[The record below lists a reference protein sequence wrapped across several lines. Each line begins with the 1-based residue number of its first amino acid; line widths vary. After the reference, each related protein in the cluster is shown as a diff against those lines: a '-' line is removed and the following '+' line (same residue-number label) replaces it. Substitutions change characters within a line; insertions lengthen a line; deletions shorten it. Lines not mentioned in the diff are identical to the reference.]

1 MVKSK
6 YKQKGG
12 EIMIKKMVTT
22 LAAAAFVFGTLPKT
36 SIFKG
41 LTNVCSSICLEHD
54 GDGWDN

>member
-1 MVKSK
+1 
-6 YKQKGG
+6 
-12 EIMIKKMVTT
+12 MIKKMVTT

-41 LTNVCSSICLEHD
+41 LANVCSSICLEHD